1 MLNWSRGSTVILTA
15 KYNIVKALHYRYWES
30 RGNVNTNLLL
40 HRISDVKYWKRGG
53 NVANS
58 STDKW
63 ISTIKSLINKKSNP
77 RHILQ
82 GV

>member
-15 KYNIVKALHYRYWES
+15 KYNIVKARHYRCWES
-30 RGNVNTNLLL
+30 RVNVNTNLLL
-40 HRISDVKYWKRGG
+40 HRISYVKYWMRGG
-53 NVANS
+53 NGANS

-63 ISTIKSLINKKSNP
+63 ISTIKSLINKRSNP